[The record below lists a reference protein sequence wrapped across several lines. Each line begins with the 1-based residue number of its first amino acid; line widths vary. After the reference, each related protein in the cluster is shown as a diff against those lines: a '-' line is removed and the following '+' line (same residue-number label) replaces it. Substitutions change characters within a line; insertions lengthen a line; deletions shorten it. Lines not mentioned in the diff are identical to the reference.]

1 MSTGKQDVKILS
13 IPVSGALE
21 RFIKERVSQGEYQTV
36 SEYFRALVRADR
48 QRAVE
53 ERIEAKLIEALDSG
67 KFEEATPELFDRLRT
82 RISSKR
88 GE

>member
-1 MSTGKQDVKILS
+1 MSTGSRDVKILS

-48 QRAVE
+48 QRAAE
-53 ERIEAKLIEALDSG
+53 EQIEAKLIEALDSG
-67 KFEEATPELFDRLRT
+67 KFEAVTPELFDRLRT

-88 GE
+88 EA